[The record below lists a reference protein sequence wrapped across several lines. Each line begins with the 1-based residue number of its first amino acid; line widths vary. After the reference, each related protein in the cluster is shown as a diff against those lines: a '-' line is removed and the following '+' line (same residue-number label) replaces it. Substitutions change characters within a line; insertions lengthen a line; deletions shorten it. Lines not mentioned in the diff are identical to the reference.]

1 MFLFEVI
8 LIAIVFGTELWNRKI
23 ISELTEA
30 IRRLKSQNEI
40 IEHEHDLMWSRI
52 RTSGTIEQNLMRDLT
67 ETKNKISEFEE
78 ELKVLTEDFNR
89 KQEVRKKRQ
98 EKAKKDFEE
107 NYRKECV
114 SRSELS
120 IIQDER
126 SE

>member
-67 ETKNKISEFEE
+67 ETKNKKKKKKT
-78 ELKVLTEDFNR
+78 LR
-89 KQEVRKKRQ
+89 KITKKN
-98 EKAKKDFEE
+98 A
-107 NYRKECV
+107 
-114 SRSELS
+114 
-120 IIQDER
+120 
-126 SE
+126 